1 MIVSYQRPCT
11 TTANRNNRTRSSSS
25 CMGVVVGIMMMMV
38 VVVTSFTVPHHMER
52 HVVRT
57 TKSSTG
63 SQFYPIPSYTVI
75 VPFHRQ
81 SRIIRSPPRSASTI
95 DEDQMI
101 PSIPPRP
108 SISSSSVSYML
119 QPGQVTELPDSLSDA
134 AIRAAEAT
142 KYYSDLMTSD
152 GTITTIPVRCR
163 IDFDTT
169 VGDETFTLLKQST
182 PFVQQYVTA
191 LTYALIPPALQQ
203 RQEEMMAVV
212 QAKMELQQLKT
223 SKLSSPSPLQ
233 ASTATAATTTVTEN
247 SDMLQQ
253 QREQR
258 EDELIELIAN
268 NGRNISSSSNTIG
281 SVQPVIRIYFP
292 DEGSAALA
300 RRDWTSSIV
309 PCLDYIEF
317 RSCNGIQSSRAVEV
331 VAQIFVCPRASDSD
345 AVERILATSEMDAM
359 SATSD
364 RQSSLSSIFINPLLV
379 DMGVTGFGYA
389 GRRLRERL
397 LDTLVG
403 VYYLRTLPNGAL
415 TRQYPSSYTIWQ
427 EDANANGGYIC
438 IANCNNRL
446 PSNPEVIDI
455 FDNYAN
461 GKGENSSNGGG
472 GGFLDQLG
480 DFVNG
485 MMRL

>member
-1 MIVSYQRPCT
+1 MILFSQQRQHRPHSSLFFVVTMIVYTQ
-11 TTANRNNRTRSSSS
+11 
-25 CMGVVVGIMMMMV
+25 MIMMLV
-38 VVVTSFTVPHHMER
+38 VVVTSFSTFQGTHYYHHTHEN
-52 HVVRT
+52 T
-57 TKSSTG
+57 
-63 SQFYPIPSYTVI
+63 IPSMSTVS
-75 VPFHRQ
+75 FRN
-81 SRIIRSPPRSASTI
+81 RIITQRWASTI
-95 DEDQMI
+95 DENQPVPPAPI
-101 PSIPPRP
+101 PT
-108 SISSSSVSYML
+108 SSSTTYTL
-119 QPGQVTELPDSLSDA
+119 QPGQATELPDSLADA

-142 KYYSDLMTSD
+142 KYYSDLLTSD
-152 GTITTIPVRCR
+152 GTITTVPVRCR
-163 IDFDTT
+163 VDFDTT
-169 VGDETFTLLKQST
+169 LGDETFTILKQST

-191 LTYALIPPALQQ
+191 LTYALIPQALQQ

-212 QAKMELQQLKT
+212 QAKNELQQLRQQQSSTT
-223 SKLSSPSPLQ
+223 S
-233 ASTATAATTTVTEN
+233 TVVED
-247 SDMLQQ
+247 SDMIQK

-258 EDELIELIAN
+258 EDELIEFIAN
-268 NGRNISSSSNTIG
+268 NGRSMSSTVVRDNQPTI
-281 SVQPVIRIYFP
+281 QPVIRIYFP

-309 PCLDYIEF
+309 PCLDHIEF
-317 RSCNGIQSSRAVEV
+317 RSCNGIQPISTSSSKDRIVEN

-345 AVERILATSEMDAM
+345 AVERILAASENDAM
-359 SATSD
+359 AATTP
-364 RQSSLSSIFINPLLV
+364 RQSSLLSIFINPLLV

-403 VYYLRTLPNGAL
+403 VYYLRTLPNGAM

-427 EDANANGGYIC
+427 EDVNAVGGYIC

-455 FDNYAN
+455 FDNYAS
-461 GKGENSSNGGG
+461 GKGDNASNNNG

>member
-1 MIVSYQRPCT
+1 MNQPPLAL
-11 TTANRNNRTRSSSS
+11 TASTMKEELPVPSSSS
-25 CMGVVVGIMMMMV
+25 
-38 VVVTSFTVPHHMER
+38 
-52 HVVRT
+52 
-57 TKSSTG
+57 SS
-63 SQFYPIPSYTVI
+63 SYT
-75 VPFHRQ
+75 
-81 SRIIRSPPRSASTI
+81 
-95 DEDQMI
+95 
-101 PSIPPRP
+101 
-108 SISSSSVSYML
+108 L
-119 QPGQVTELPDSLSDA
+119 QPGQPTELPDSLADA

-142 KYYSDLMTSD
+142 KYYTDLITSD
-152 GTITTIPVRCR
+152 NTITTIPVRCR

-169 VGDETFTLLKQST
+169 LGDETYTLLKQST
-182 PFVQQYVTA
+182 TFVQQYVTA
-191 LTYALIPPALQQ
+191 LTYALIPAALQQ
-203 RQEEMMAVV
+203 RQIEMMAVV
-212 QAKMELQQLKT
+212 QAKNELQQLR
-223 SKLSSPSPLQ
+223 
-233 ASTATAATTTVTEN
+233 
-247 SDMLQQ
+247 QQ
-253 QREQR
+253 ESLEPDQQVKKEQR

-268 NGRNISSSSNTIG
+268 NGRNNSQ
-281 SVQPVIRIYFP
+281 SVTDRTAVRPVVRIYFP

-300 RRDWTSSIV
+300 RRDWTSSIL

-317 RSCNGIQSSRAVEV
+317 RSCNGIQPPSSSSSNIEV
-331 VAQIFVCPRASDSD
+331 VAQIFVCPRASDAD
-345 AVERILATSEMDAM
+345 AVETILATSENDVVMM
-359 SATSD
+359 TP
-364 RQSSLSSIFINPLLV
+364 RQSSLVSIFINPLLV

-427 EDANANGGYIC
+427 EDTNAVGGYVC

-455 FDNYAN
+455 FENYSR
-461 GKGENSSNGGG
+461 GKGGDDVMNNNGANG